1 MQIRYNYVP
10 DEHADHVIYSQTML
24 QVEGYCA
31 SVVIIIANVLSDGE
45 HLTPILSHGMPHFA
59 EQYLIILSHC
69 LRVENMTI

>member
-45 HLTPILSHGMPHFA
+45 HLTPEA
-59 EQYLIILSHC
+59 
-69 LRVENMTI
+69 

>member
-1 MQIRYNYVP
+1 MSSNDQLIKALSNIVKLP
-10 DEHADHVIYSQTML
+10 DKFE
-24 QVEGYCA
+24 VEGYCA